1 MFPDLENY
9 NRNDIR
15 QLILYS
21 WHFELFALKEIIEI
35 THNNIEENINKLLY
49 LSHKNIGNPYHSELI
64 MKVQEY
70 NNIEPL
76 TYQSYLLSLYAI
88 VEASLDRY
96 CKVCEEKMNLNVSL
110 EDLKDKGITRAITYL
125 EKVVEIENIKSDDR
139 WNKMKL
145 INEMRNDFIHSSG
158 YFVKQ
163 AKIEK
168 YKKILNIE
176 IVDGKIYLLYEDII
190 KIYEIIEKFM
200 DFVFTRNFLNPNK
213 KLNIKDNS

>member
-9 NRNDIR
+9 DTKDIR
-15 QLILYS
+15 QLLLYS
-21 WHFELFALKEIIEI
+21 WHFDLFALKKIIEHTNMSI
-35 THNNIEENINKLLY
+35 KESK
-49 LSHKNIGNPYHSELI
+49 KNLFDELNLNGANPYIHSEI
-64 MKVQEY
+64 MMKIQEY
-70 NNIEPL
+70 NNIEPI
-76 TYQSYLLSLYAI
+76 TYQSYLLSLYAVI
-88 VEASLDRY
+88 ETSLDRY
-96 CKVCEEKMNLNVSL
+96 CKTCEEKMHLKISL

-125 EKVVEIENIKSDDR
+125 EKVVEVENIQSDDR
-139 WNKMKL
+139 WNRMKT

-163 AKIEK
+163 NKIEK

-190 KIYEIIEKFM
+190 NIYEIIEKFM

-213 KLNIKDNS
+213 KLNL